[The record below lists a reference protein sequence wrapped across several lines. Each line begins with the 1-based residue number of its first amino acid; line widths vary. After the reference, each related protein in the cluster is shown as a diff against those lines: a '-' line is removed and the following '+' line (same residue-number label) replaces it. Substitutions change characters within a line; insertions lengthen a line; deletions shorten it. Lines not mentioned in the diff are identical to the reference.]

1 MADKRPLTQREIK
14 KSRQAKVDEPEQTV
28 MNVSTQTIGIQ
39 ISKPDGDFYIHEQTI
54 NVKPGGSFRDKI
66 SKFNR
71 NQIDNLKKKRII
83 KVV

>member
-1 MADKRPLTQREIK
+1 MSDKRPLTQREIK
-14 KSRQAKVDEPEQTV
+14 KRKQAAVDEPEQTV
-28 MNVSTQTIGIQ
+28 MNISAQTIGIQ
-39 ISKPDGDFYIHEQTI
+39 LSKPGGDFYIHEQTI
-54 NVKPGGSFRDKI
+54 RVKPGGSHRDKV